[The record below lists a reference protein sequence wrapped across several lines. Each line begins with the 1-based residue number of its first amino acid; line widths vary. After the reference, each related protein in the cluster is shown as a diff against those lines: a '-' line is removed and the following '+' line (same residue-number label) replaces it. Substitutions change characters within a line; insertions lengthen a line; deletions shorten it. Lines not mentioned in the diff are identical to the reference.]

1 MSFEELL
8 DRLCGAMLLKDRLH
22 VGGRGSPPGSTWHNA
37 SMDTD
42 FHSTLRDM
50 LRRYR
55 LTAVYV
61 FGSRAAEIAARATD
75 GPARS
80 GGAAPADHPDS
91 DVDIGVQPTRGTRLS
106 AEQRVRLALEIED
119 LFAVARVDL
128 VVLSEANAPLA
139 AEVVRGELLL
149 CADPD
154 EEAESQLY
162 FLRRAGD
169 LAPFYSEQLRDLLG
183 TAP

>member
-1 MSFEELL
+1 
-8 DRLCGAMLLKDRLH
+8 
-22 VGGRGSPPGSTWHNA
+22 
-37 SMDTD
+37 MDTEL
-42 FHSTLRDM
+42 HTTLRDM

-61 FGSRAAEIAARATD
+61 FGSRAAEIAARVAGASTR
-75 GPARS
+75 A
-80 GGAAPADHPDS
+80 GGAPPADHPDS
-91 DVDIGVQPTRGTRLS
+91 DVDIGVQPTCGTRLS
-106 AEQRVRLALEIED
+106 AEQRVRLVLELED

-162 FLRRAGD
+162 YLRRAGD
-169 LAPFYSEQLRDLLG
+169 LAPFYSEQLRELLG

>member
-1 MSFEELL
+1 MDAELHT
-8 DRLCGAMLLKDRLH
+8 K
-22 VGGRGSPPGSTWHNA
+22 
-37 SMDTD
+37 
-42 FHSTLRDM
+42 LRDM
-50 LRRYR
+50 LCRYQ

-61 FGSRAAEIAARATD
+61 FGSRAREIASRAGGAST
-75 GPARS
+75 PAA
-80 GGAAPADHPDS
+80 GAAPTDHPDS
-91 DVDIGVQPTRGTRLS
+91 DVDIGVQPLRHTRPS
-106 AEQRVRLALEIED
+106 AEQRVRLALELED

-139 AEVVRGELLL
+139 AEVVRGELLV

-162 FLRRAGD
+162 YLRRAGD
-169 LAPFYSEQLRDLLG
+169 LAPFYSEQFRDLLE

>member
-1 MSFEELL
+1 
-8 DRLCGAMLLKDRLH
+8 
-22 VGGRGSPPGSTWHNA
+22 
-37 SMDTD
+37 MDTE
-42 FHSTLRDM
+42 FHATLRDM
-50 LRRYR
+50 LQRYR
-55 LTAVYV
+55 LTAIYV
-61 FGSRAAEIAARATD
+61 FGSRAAEIAARVA
-75 GPARS
+75 
-80 GGAAPADHPDS
+80 GASTRAAGAPPADHPHS

-106 AEQRVRLALEIED
+106 AEQRVRLVLELED

-139 AEVVRGELLL
+139 ADVMRGELLL

-162 FLRRAGD
+162 YLRRAGD
-169 LAPFYSEQLRDLLG
+169 LAPFYREQFRDLLG

>member
-1 MSFEELL
+1 
-8 DRLCGAMLLKDRLH
+8 
-22 VGGRGSPPGSTWHNA
+22 
-37 SMDTD
+37 MDTE
-42 FHSTLRDM
+42 FHTALRDM

-55 LTAVYV
+55 STAVYV
-61 FGSRAAEIAARATD
+61 FGSRAAEIAARVA
-75 GPARS
+75 GVSAHAS
-80 GGAAPADHPDS
+80 SALPADYPDS

-106 AEQRVRLALEIED
+106 AEQRVRLALELED

-139 AEVVRGELLL
+139 AEIVRGELLL

-162 FLRRAGD
+162 YLRRAGD
-169 LAPFYSEQLRDLLG
+169 LAPFYHEQFRDLLE

>member
-1 MSFEELL
+1 MDAEL
-8 DRLCGAMLLKDRLH
+8 H
-22 VGGRGSPPGSTWHNA
+22 T
-37 SMDTD
+37 
-42 FHSTLRDM
+42 TLRDI

-61 FGSRAAEIAARATD
+61 FGSRTAEIAACATD

-80 GGAAPADHPDS
+80 AGAPQAAHPHS
-91 DVDIGVQPTRGTRLS
+91 DVDIGVQPTRGERLS
-106 AEQRVRLALEIED
+106 AEQRVRLVLELED

-139 AEVVRGELLL
+139 AEVVRAELLV

-162 FLRRAGD
+162 YLRRAGD
-169 LAPFYSEQLRDLLG
+169 LAPFYAEQFRDLLE

>member
-1 MSFEELL
+1 METEFHTTLHE
-8 DRLCGAMLLKDRLH
+8 MLLQ
-22 VGGRGSPPGSTWHNA
+22 
-37 SMDTD
+37 
-42 FHSTLRDM
+42 
-50 LRRYR
+50 YR

-61 FGSRAAEIAARATD
+61 FGSRAAEIAARVA
-75 GPARS
+75 GVSAHASSAP
-80 GGAAPADHPDS
+80 PADHPDS

-106 AEQRVRLALEIED
+106 AEQRVRLALELED

-139 AEVVRGELLL
+139 AEVVRGELLV

-162 FLRRAGD
+162 YLRRAGD
-169 LAPFYSEQLRDLLG
+169 LAPFYDEQFRDLLE

>member
-1 MSFEELL
+1 
-8 DRLCGAMLLKDRLH
+8 
-22 VGGRGSPPGSTWHNA
+22 
-37 SMDTD
+37 MDTE
-42 FHSTLRDM
+42 FHTALLDM

-80 GGAAPADHPDS
+80 GGAPPPDHPHS
-91 DVDIGVQPTRGTRLS
+91 DVDIGVQTTRGKRLS
-106 AEQRVRLALEIED
+106 AEQRVRLVLELED

-128 VVLSEANAPLA
+128 VVLSEADAPLA

-162 FLRRAGD
+162 YLRRAVD
-169 LAPFYSEQLRDLLG
+169 LAPFYGEQLRELLG

>member
-1 MSFEELL
+1 
-8 DRLCGAMLLKDRLH
+8 
-22 VGGRGSPPGSTWHNA
+22 
-37 SMDTD
+37 MDTEL
-42 FHSTLRDM
+42 HTAMHDM

-55 LTAVYV
+55 STAVYV
-61 FGSRAAEIAARATD
+61 FGSRAAEIAARVADASTQ
-75 GPARS
+75 A
-80 GGAAPADHPDS
+80 GGAAPADHPHS

-106 AEQRVRLALEIED
+106 AEQRVRLVLELED

-128 VVLSEANAPLA
+128 VVLPEANAPLA

-162 FLRRAGD
+162 YLRRAGD
-169 LAPFYSEQLRDLLG
+169 LAPFYGEQLRDLLE

>member
-1 MSFEELL
+1 
-8 DRLCGAMLLKDRLH
+8 
-22 VGGRGSPPGSTWHNA
+22 
-37 SMDTD
+37 MDTEY
-42 FHSTLRDM
+42 HTTLRGI
-50 LRRYR
+50 LARYR
-55 LTAVYV
+55 LTAAYV
-61 FGSRAAEIAARATD
+61 FGSRAEEIAACVA
-75 GPARS
+75 GAS
-80 GGAAPADHPDS
+80 MQVGGTPPADRPHS

-106 AEQRVRLALEIED
+106 AEQRVQLVLELED

-162 FLRRAGD
+162 YLRRAGD
-169 LAPFYSEQLRDLLG
+169 LAPFYSEQLRELLG
-183 TAP
+183 TAR

>member
-1 MSFEELL
+1 
-8 DRLCGAMLLKDRLH
+8 
-22 VGGRGSPPGSTWHNA
+22 
-37 SMDTD
+37 MDTEL
-42 FHSTLRDM
+42 HTTLRDM
-50 LRRYR
+50 LRRYQ

-61 FGSRAAEIAARATD
+61 FGSRAAEITARVTGAS
-75 GPARS
+75 AQA
-80 GGAAPADHPDS
+80 GGASSADHPLS
-91 DVDIGVQPTRGTRLS
+91 DVDIGVQPARGTRLS
-106 AEQRVRLALEIED
+106 AEQRVRLVLELED

-128 VVLSEANAPLA
+128 VVLPEANAPLA

-162 FLRRAGD
+162 YLRRAGD
-169 LAPFYSEQLRDLLG
+169 LAPFYSEQLRELLG

>member
-1 MSFEELL
+1 
-8 DRLCGAMLLKDRLH
+8 
-22 VGGRGSPPGSTWHNA
+22 
-37 SMDTD
+37 MDTES
-42 FHSTLRDM
+42 HTALRDM

-55 LTAVYV
+55 STAMYV
-61 FGSRAAEIAARATD
+61 FGSRAVEIAARVA
-75 GPARS
+75 GGSAQV
-80 GGAAPADHPDS
+80 GGAPPADYPHS
-91 DVDIGVQPTRGTRLS
+91 DVDVGVQPTRGTRLS
-106 AEQRVRLALEIED
+106 AEQRVRLALELED

-139 AEVVRGELLL
+139 AEVVRGELLV

-162 FLRRAGD
+162 YLRRAGD
-169 LAPFYSEQLRDLLG
+169 LAPFYGEQFRDLLE

>member
-1 MSFEELL
+1 
-8 DRLCGAMLLKDRLH
+8 
-22 VGGRGSPPGSTWHNA
+22 
-37 SMDTD
+37 MDTE
-42 FHSTLRDM
+42 FHTALRDM

-55 LTAVYV
+55 STAVYV
-61 FGSRAAEIAARATD
+61 FGSRASEIAAQVA
-75 GPARS
+75 GVSAQAS
-80 GGAAPADHPDS
+80 GAPPADHPDS

-106 AEQRVRLALEIED
+106 AEQRVRLALELED

-139 AEVVRGELLL
+139 AEVVRGELLV

-162 FLRRAGD
+162 YLRRAGD
-169 LAPFYSEQLRDLLG
+169 LAPFYDEQFRDLLE

>member
-1 MSFEELL
+1 MDTEFHTTLH
-8 DRLCGAMLLKDRLH
+8 DMLL
-22 VGGRGSPPGSTWHNA
+22 
-37 SMDTD
+37 
-42 FHSTLRDM
+42 
-50 LRRYR
+50 RYR

-61 FGSRAAEIAARATD
+61 FGSRAAEIAARDTG
-75 GPARS
+75 GPAQS
-80 GGAAPADHPDS
+80 GGAAPADPPDS

-106 AEQRVRLALEIED
+106 AEQRVRLALELED

-149 CADPD
+149 CVDPD

-162 FLRRAGD
+162 YLRRAGD
-169 LAPFYSEQLRDLLG
+169 LAPFYDEQFRDLLE

>member
-1 MSFEELL
+1 M
-8 DRLCGAMLLKDRLH
+8 
-22 VGGRGSPPGSTWHNA
+22 
-37 SMDTD
+37 
-42 FHSTLRDM
+42 LRDM

-61 FGSRAAEIAARATD
+61 FGSRAAEIAARLT
-75 GPARS
+75 
-80 GGAAPADHPDS
+80 GGAVPAPGASGPPPAHPDS
-91 DVDIGVQPTRGTRLS
+91 DVDIGVQPVRHTRPS
-106 AEQRVRLALEIED
+106 AEHRVLLALELED

-139 AEVVRGELLL
+139 AEVVRGELLT

-162 FLRRAGD
+162 YLRRAGD
-169 LAPFYSEQLRDLLG
+169 LAPFYGEQFRDLLE
-183 TAP
+183 TTP